1 MSVSVFVN
9 FISAVLFYH
18 AQLHWGVSA
27 GGTVEFDADRMSPLQ
42 RDLLNDAANK
52 TRLNKLLTAPPA
64 H

>member
-1 MSVSVFVN
+1 MSVAVFVN

-18 AQLHWGVSA
+18 ARLHCGVSA

-52 TRLNKLLTAPPA
+52 TRLNK
-64 H
+64 